1 MKDIHDASL
10 KAPILIVDDNP
21 ANVLLL
27 ERILGEG
34 GYRNVHTTTDPKE
47 VVQLNNRRRFDI
59 VLLDI
64 RMPEMDG
71 FQVLEALTDPIRDDL
86 LPVLVLSADLDPATR
101 LKALELGAKDFIAK
115 PFERSEVLTRV
126 RNLLEVRILY
136 NRHRWQSDILEAKV
150 RERTDQLYRTQLE
163 IVRRLGRAGEYR
175 DNETGMHVI
184 RMSKSC
190 QALGLATGLSAGRC
204 ELLLHTSPLHDVGK
218 IGIPDRIL
226 LKPGKL
232 TAEEWKVMKTH
243 VDIGASILTDHGSE
257 IIRMARI
264 VVLTHHEKWD
274 GSGYPKGLKA
284 EDIPIEGR
292 IAALCDVFDA
302 LTSERPYKRAWSVE
316 EALAYVDG
324 NAGLH
329 FEPRLVT
336 VFKEILPEILV
347 IRQRFSDEAPL
358 PPEDIANV
366 A

>member
-10 KAPILIVDDNP
+10 KAPILIVDDNL

-27 ERILGEG
+27 ERMLGEE
-34 GYRNVHTTTDPKE
+34 GYLNVHTTTDPRD
-47 VVQLNNRRRFDI
+47 VVELHDRRGFDI

-64 RMPEMDG
+64 RMPGMDG
-71 FQVLEALTDPIRDDL
+71 FQVLEALTDAIRDDY

-101 LKALELGAKDFIAK
+101 LKALELGARDFIAK

-136 NRHRWQSDILEAKV
+136 KRHRRQSEILEAKV
-150 RERTDQLYRTQLE
+150 RERTQQLYRTQLE
-163 IVRRLGRAGEYR
+163 IVRRLARAGEYR

-190 QALGLATGLSAGRC
+190 QALGLAAGLSAGRC
-204 ELLLHTSPLHDVGK
+204 ELLLYTSPLHDVGK

-232 TAEEWKVMKTH
+232 TAEEWEIMKTH

-264 VVLTHHEKWD
+264 IVLTHHEKWD
-274 GSGYPKGLKA
+274 GTGYPKGLTG
-284 EDIPIEGR
+284 EDIPVEGR

-316 EALAYVDG
+316 EALAYVES

-329 FEPRLVT
+329 FEPRLVR
-336 VFKEILPEILV
+336 VFTAILPDILA
-347 IRQRFSDEAPL
+347 ICERFSDDTPLAPEA
-358 PPEDIANV
+358 V
-366 A
+366 ADVA